1 MRFALPFLGAV
12 AVLAHLSGGP
22 THSRAA
28 DYDCSNFSTQAEAQ
42 QYLLPGDPYNL
53 DGDNDG
59 VACEALPCPC
69 STGAPTPAPIPVA
82 PPPAE
87 PIRSG
92 VVLQK
97 VIDGDTLE
105 VRFPDDSLASV
116 RLIGIDTPETHRPD
130 TPIECGDPQAT
141 AAMERSVRPGQRL
154 RLISDPTQ
162 DRVDRYGRLL
172 RYAQLGRSKKD
183 LGRAQIQSGW
193 AKVYVYEV
201 SFRRLLAYQRAQHR
215 ARRSGR
221 GIWSKC
227 GGRNHLP
234 AFISRSRGS
243 PQPECLNKDEPAT
256 LKENR
261 TAAQLLDE
269 LSTGEVTLE
278 HGKPLSIVEGPLL

>member
-1 MRFALPFLGAV
+1 MRFALPLLGAV
-12 AVLAHLSGGP
+12 AVLALLSGGT

-28 DYDCSNFSTQAEAQ
+28 DYDCADFSTQAEAE

-53 DGDNDG
+53 DGDDDG

-69 STGAPTPAPIPVA
+69 STGAPAPAPVPVA

-87 PIRSG
+87 TIRSG
-92 VVLQK
+92 VVLQQ

-116 RLIGIDTPETHRPD
+116 RLLGIDTPETHRPD
-130 TPIECGDPQAT
+130 TPIECGGPQAT
-141 AAMERSVRPGQRL
+141 AAMESRVKPGQRL

-172 RYAQLGRSKKD
+172 RYVQLARGRLD
-183 LGRAQIQSGW
+183 LGRAQIRSGW

-201 SFRRLLAYQRAQHR
+201 GFKRLLSYQRAQQS
-215 ARRSGR
+215 ARRSNR
-221 GIWSKC
+221 GIWRKC

-234 AFISRSRGS
+234 A
-243 PQPECLNKDEPAT
+243 
-256 LKENR
+256 
-261 TAAQLLDE
+261 
-269 LSTGEVTLE
+269 
-278 HGKPLSIVEGPLL
+278 

>member
-12 AVLAHLSGGP
+12 AVLALLSGGT

-28 DYDCSNFSTQAEAQ
+28 DYDCANFSTQAEAE
-42 QYLLPGDPYNL
+42 QYLLPGDPYHL
-53 DGDNDG
+53 DGDGDG
-59 VACEALPCPC
+59 VACEDLPCPC
-69 STGAPTPAPIPVA
+69 STGAPAPAPIPVA
-82 PPPAE
+82 LPPPE

-92 VVLQK
+92 VVLQQ
-97 VIDGDTLE
+97 VIDGDTID
-105 VRFPDDSLASV
+105 VRFPDDRLASV

-130 TPIECGDPQAT
+130 TPIECGGPQAT
-141 AAMERSVRPGQRL
+141 AAMKRRVKPGRRL

-172 RYAQLGRSKKD
+172 RYVQLGGSGLD

-201 SFRRLLAYQRAQHR
+201 GFRRLPAYQRAQNG

-221 GIWSKC
+221 GIWRKC

-234 AFISRSRGS
+234 A
-243 PQPECLNKDEPAT
+243 
-256 LKENR
+256 
-261 TAAQLLDE
+261 
-269 LSTGEVTLE
+269 
-278 HGKPLSIVEGPLL
+278 